1 MSTQTW
7 KSTGSNFNYNKHA
20 IFYKDQGKGEVLLL
34 IHGFPTSSYDW
45 HKLYPELTKRFRVI
59 ALDMI
64 GFGFS
69 DKPRLY
75 NYSILDQADI
85 HEALLKKLGIEACH
99 ILAHDYG
106 DTVAQEL
113 LARFN
118 ESKLGV
124 DIRSICLL
132 NGGLFPETHHPRLI
146 QTLLISPIGFILSA
160 LFSKKKLQS
169 NFNAIFGPDTQSTQ
183 EEINEFWELIAYNDG
198 KNVMHRLIRYMAER
212 KQHRERWVGALQNAA
227 IPIRLIDGSF
237 DPISGKHM
245 AKRYQELIPNPD
257 VILLENIGH
266 YPQTEAPELVL
277 EHYLE
282 FVNL

>member
-69 DKPRLY
+69 DKPRPY

>member
-1 MSTQTW
+1 
-7 KSTGSNFNYNKHA
+7 
-20 IFYKDQGKGEVLLL
+20 
-34 IHGFPTSSYDW
+34 
-45 HKLYPELTKRFRVI
+45 
-59 ALDMI
+59 
-64 GFGFS
+64 
-69 DKPRLY
+69 
-75 NYSILDQADI
+75 
-85 HEALLKKLGIEACH
+85 LKKLGIEACH